1 MTEKIESWVYLGQ
14 RENGDGKI
22 IHAWAEFDDAVKN
35 GLKAVE
41 MWFPR
46 RCGADV
52 VGAVYEIPITREIRE
67 GDDEETVS
75 GTFSEKKMV
84 STLKHNGHGTDFTKE
99 WRILHAAAKGLRTQ
113 KIAEK
118 KLAAESEDIGDLTL
132 KEVGDVISKLG
143 PAQRRAAIA
152 RVLQVIDERWW

>member
-14 RENGDGKI
+14 RENGNGKI
-22 IHAWAEFDDAVKN
+22 IHAWAEFDDAVKTWSADPS
-35 GLKAVE
+35 AVE

-52 VGAVYEIPITREIRE
+52 VGGVYEIPITREIRE

-75 GTFSEKKMV
+75 GTFSKKKMV
-84 STLKHNGHGTDFTKE
+84 STLKHNDFTKE

-132 KEVGDVISKLG
+132 KEIGDVISKLG